1 MSAKV
6 VDEIRKK
13 ETFHISDRTLNMSQ
27 FSRNS
32 AAKKIGGAGLAAV
45 MAVGSMG
52 AGAVTA
58 LAVDDTT
65 TTPPS
70 NSSDENT
77 ATTRKMQTTYGKQT
91 VTYEKNSDG
100 DYEATIS
107 KYDGDPLKAATA
119 TFDGED
125 KPIALTAETPK
136 LNIDHS
142 TVGVSHLTGTVTYKG
157 SVDESETVSH
167 KVTLTVNVDETYG
180 KEVTL
185 KGGVPFV
192 VNGDT
197 TTANAT
203 LTGVTLDKDGNP
215 SETMVRLSDGSST
228 PIDWNDPTYS
238 FKDGYTITRTG
249 AATISVGIQDY
260 DWDSG
265 KRDVAYN
272 WNTHTSVTASNTA
285 SWATTYEGKNIQFST
300 SDEDGKQ
307 LASMTGTSIPK
318 KLEVTGKNGNDVTL
332 TDPTITPETTTSA
345 GKLGMIHETGTA
357 GYSKKAEGVL
367 PEFAATVNYTKDYGG
382 EVTLKDGSKFTIQ
395 QDGKTAIL
403 DYANKDYTVNKAGK
417 VVGKDGKEVTSLEL
431 SDGTKLPVSWTK
443 TTDKK
448 THVTTLVGTVN
459 QSYKTIDPET
469 KAEYDWM
476 LQVNQSYSRTDTWSG
491 EVEGKKFAFANNPDT
506 GDQSYITS
514 EPFSKVPG
522 SVTVHTNDSDDTF
535 QLDHGDLQDV
545 KLTANGTFA
554 KVDVTGTAVYH
565 IGAKNGNPA
574 FDVSIPFKYETGE
587 NITLADGTKFTV
599 SGENPDGSVEAVA
612 NTTGSYT
619 VNKDRKV
626 VDKDGN
632 EVKTIKLSNG
642 TKLNVAWNVSVDNT
656 THVTTATGVAT
667 GNYSYTDTQTHQ
679 TKVWHMTVNLGDYS
693 RTNTWYAQVGNNK
706 YSFINLPNMGG
717 NQSLTTPT
725 VNARPTAVTI
735 GSQNKDDNTQF
746 KVEPKFT
753 DQHVTSG
760 DKLGTATVSGTAVY
774 HADANPDKGLPQF
787 DITVPF
793 EYSIGEEITLNDGTD
808 KGTSFSKYEDGSYH
822 AGYSA
827 TGLSDKD
834 NSPSYHEVTL
844 SNKDKAAVK
853 WESTPKTMVGADD
866 EHNIVVLS
874 GTAEGTVTV
883 DDGHGN
889 KIEQAYTVGTRDI
902 RPEDKNFTKMT
913 LTQTSADGKSKSYE
927 IKKEDF
933 DENHQKVVNLPA
945 SDAKDS
951 FSLSAEHGL
960 DAEVSRPKLSV
971 DGTSR
976 IITVN
981 VNGVDY
987 TVRVNF
993 QTSDI
998 QPDSPAKLSGIYVN
1012 LTGKAEKGT
1021 LIDNWNPNRLDYV
1034 VALKDANTSAYLLP
1048 EAPAGVTVKAG
1059 NVTQSAQS
1067 NRQEWIVTDTATGAS
1082 RTYSVTVTR
1091 PVKTAVTEFQPKD
1104 PVEQSP
1110 TKEASAPN
1118 DTNLASVGYVGKD
1131 GKYVPV
1137 TSDKFEIPEGGVFS
1151 YEMKVGQS
1159 AVVSSSHKGMT
1170 YTYTVSVLSPD
1181 GATFTQ
1187 HDYTV
1192 TYITATTHKAELTGI
1207 AVDGK
1212 LINGF
1217 DPNKTSYE
1225 VSVDNPDKWTVVGQ
1239 YDKDSGM
1246 SITINKNG
1254 ADATLTVTSGD
1265 GLVSKDYKVHATKKL
1280 FGGAGTA
1287 GVSDLAQTG
1296 VNTGII
1302 GLVIIVLAAVGGLLA
1317 VVVRKLGKRNTAG
1330 QVDDASD
1337 GQNDSKP
1344 EPESDSETKSDK
1356 EKPDTK
1362 AD

>member
-1 MSAKV
+1 MS
-6 VDEIRKK
+6 D
-13 ETFHISDRTLNMSQ
+13 NW
-27 FSRNS
+27 NN
-32 AAKKIGGAGLAAV
+32 AAKKIGGVGLAAV

-52 AGAVTA
+52 TGAVTA
-58 LAVDDTT
+58 LAVDDANT

-70 NSSDENT
+70 TSGGE
-77 ATTRKMQTTYGKQT
+77 TTTTSRKLQTTYGKQT
-91 VTYEKNSDG
+91 VTYEKDG
-100 DYEATIS
+100 DGNYTATID
-107 KYDGDPLKAATA
+107 KYDGDPLEAATA
-119 TFDGED
+119 TLDGED
-125 KPIALTAETPK
+125 KPIALSAETPT

-142 TVGVSHLTGTVTYKG
+142 KVGVSHLTGTVTYNG
-157 SVDESETVSH
+157 TFDESDTVSH

-185 KGGVPFV
+185 KDGTKFV
-192 VNGDT
+192 VQSDT
-197 TTANAT
+197 NTANAT
-203 LTGVTLDKDGNP
+203 LNGVTLDKDGNP
-215 SETMVRLSDGSST
+215 SENTVTLSNGSHAS
-228 PIDWNDPTYS
+228 IEWFDPAYDY
-238 FKDGYTITRTG
+238 KNGYTVTRTG
-249 AATISVGIQDY
+249 SATASVEIKDF
-260 DWDSG
+260 DWESHS
-265 KRDVAYN
+265 RNTSYS
-272 WNTHTSVTASNTA
+272 WNTHTEATASNTA
-285 SWATTYEGKNIQFST
+285 SWSTKYEGQDVSFDT

-332 TDPTITPETTTSA
+332 TDPNITPETTTGA

-367 PEFAATVNYTKDYGG
+367 PEFAATVNYTKDYGK
-382 EVTLKDGSKFTIQ
+382 EITLSDGTQFTIQ
-395 QDGKTAIL
+395 QDGKTAVL
-403 DYANKDYTVNKAGK
+403 DYANKSYTVNKAGK
-417 VVGKDGKEVTSLEL
+417 VVGKDGKEITGLKL
-431 SDGTKLPVSWTK
+431 SDGTELPITWAK
-443 TTDKK
+443 TTDSKA
-448 THVTTLVGTVN
+448 HVTTVVGTVN
-459 QSYKTIDPET
+459 QKYKTIDPET
-469 KAEYDWM
+469 KAEYEWTI
-476 LQVNQSYSRTDTWSG
+476 QVNQSYSRTDTWSG
-491 EVEGKKFAFANNPDT
+491 EVEGKTFQFTNNPET
-506 GDQSYITS
+506 GDQSYTAI
-514 EPFSKVPG
+514 EPYGKVPG
-522 SVTVHTNDSDDTF
+522 RITVHTNDSDDTF
-535 QLDHGDLQDV
+535 TLKRSDLQDV

-554 KVDVTGTAVYH
+554 QVDVTGTAVYH
-565 IGAKNGNPA
+565 VGAKNGNPA
-574 FDVSIPFKYETGE
+574 FDVSIPFKYSTGE
-587 NITLADGTKFTV
+587 NITLADGTQFTV
-599 SGENPDGSVEAVA
+599 SGENPDGTVEAVA
-612 NTTGSYT
+612 NVPKNESYRVT
-619 VNKDRKV
+619 KDRKV

-632 EVKTIKLSNG
+632 EVKTVKLSNG
-642 TKLNVAWNVSVDNT
+642 KSLNIAWNVSVDNA
-656 THVTTATGVAT
+656 THVTSATGVAT
-667 GNYSYTDTQTHQ
+667 GNYEYTDVQTGQ
-679 TKVWHMTVNLGDYS
+679 TKIWHMTVNLGDYS
-693 RTNTWYAQVGNNK
+693 RTNTWYARVGDK
-706 YSFINLPNMGG
+706 RIPLINLPNAGG

-725 VNARPTAVTI
+725 VNVRPTTVTI
-735 GSQNKDDNTQF
+735 GSLNEDDNT
-746 KVEPKFT
+746 KFT
-753 DQHVTSG
+753 IEPTFREQHITSG
-760 DKLGTATVSGTAVY
+760 DKLGTAIVSGTAVY

-793 EYSIGEEITLNDGTD
+793 EYSIGEEITLNNGTD
-808 KGTSFSKYEDGSYH
+808 KGTPFSKYEDGSYH

-844 SNKDKAAVK
+844 SNKDKATVK
-853 WESTPKTMVGADD
+853 WESTPKTMVGADN
-866 EHNIVVLS
+866 EHNIVVLF

-889 KIEQAYTVGTRDI
+889 KIEQAYTVGTRDV

-913 LTQTSADGKSKSYE
+913 LTQTSSDGKSKSYE
-927 IKKEDF
+927 INKTDF
-933 DENHQKVVNLPA
+933 DENHQKVVDLPA

-998 QPDSPAKLSGIYVN
+998 QPDSPAKLNGIYVN

-1048 EAPAGVTVKAG
+1048 EAPKGVTVKAG

-1067 NRQEWIVTDTATGAS
+1067 NRQEWTVTDTATGAT

-1091 PVKTAVTEFQPKD
+1091 PVKTAVTEFQPKE

-1110 TKEASAPN
+1110 VKTPDSQT
-1118 DTNLASVGYVGKD
+1118 DTSLASVGYVGKD

-1151 YEMKVGQS
+1151 YETKVGQS
-1159 AVVSSSHKGMT
+1159 AVASSSHKGMT

-1181 GATFTQ
+1181 GNTFTQ

-1192 TYITATTHKAELTGI
+1192 TYITAATHKAELTGI
-1207 AVDGK
+1207 SVDGK

-1265 GLVSKDYKVHATKKL
+1265 GLVSKDYKIHATKKL

-1302 GLVIIVLAAVGGLLA
+1302 GIVIVALLAVGGILTVA
-1317 VVVRKLGKRNTAG
+1317 VKRLGKRNAVKRIEATP
-1330 QVDDASD
+1330 
-1337 GQNDSKP
+1337 DSKTESNP
-1344 EPESDSETKSDK
+1344 EPENDSDK
-1356 EKPDTK
+1356 NNPVSK
-1362 AD
+1362 AE

>member
-1 MSAKV
+1 MS
-6 VDEIRKK
+6 D
-13 ETFHISDRTLNMSQ
+13 N
-27 FSRNS
+27 NWNN
-32 AAKKIGGAGLAAV
+32 AAKKIGGVGLAAV

-52 AGAVTA
+52 TGAVTA
-58 LAVDDTT
+58 LAVDDANPA
-65 TTPPS
+65 TPQS
-70 NSSDENT
+70 TSGDET
-77 ATTRKMQTTYGKQT
+77 ATTTRKLQTTYGKQT

-100 DYEATIS
+100 NYEATIS

-119 TFDGED
+119 TLDGED
-125 KPIALTAETPK
+125 TPIALTAETPS
-136 LNIDHS
+136 LNIDHGK
-142 TVGVSHLTGTVTYKG
+142 VGVSHLTGTVTYKG
-157 SVDESETVSH
+157 TFDESATTSR

-180 KEVTL
+180 KEITL
-185 KGGVPFV
+185 KDGTPFTV
-192 VNGDT
+192 QGDT
-197 TTANAT
+197 DTANAT
-203 LTGVTLDKDGNP
+203 LNGVTLDKDGNP
-215 SETMVRLSDGSST
+215 SEHTVSLSNGT
-228 PIDWNDPTYS
+228 TAAIDWSKPSYDYRN
-238 FKDGYTITRTG
+238 GYTVTKTGTATARVEIMDFNWDNGTRT
-249 AATISVGIQDY
+249 
-260 DWDSG
+260 
-265 KRDVAYN
+265 DVYG
-272 WNTHTSVTASNTA
+272 WNARTSVTASNTA
-285 SWATTYEGKNIQFST
+285 SWSTNYEGNSIPFTT

-307 LASMTGTSIPK
+307 LASMNGNTIPK
-318 KLEVTGKNGNDVTL
+318 QLEVTGSNGSNVTL
-332 TDPTITPETTTSA
+332 TNPTLTPGATTGA

-367 PEFAATVNYTKDYGG
+367 PEFAATVNYTKDYGK
-382 EVTLKDGSKFTIQ
+382 EVTLKDGTPFTIQ
-395 QDGKTAIL
+395 QDGKTAVL

-417 VVGKDGKEVTSLEL
+417 VVGKDGREITSLKL
-431 SDGTKLPVSWTK
+431 SDDTELPITWSK
-443 TTDKK
+443 ATDAK
-448 THVTTLVGTVN
+448 THATTVTGTVS
-459 QSYKTIDPET
+459 QKYKTIDPET
-469 KAEYDWM
+469 RASYEWTV
-476 LQVNQSYSRTDTWSG
+476 QVNQSYTRTDTWSG
-491 EVEGKKFAFANNPDT
+491 EVGGKTFNFTNNPET
-506 GDQSYITS
+506 GDQSYTAS
-514 EPFSKVPG
+514 EPFDKVPG
-522 SVTVHTNDSDDTF
+522 RITVHTNDSDDTF
-535 QLDHGDLQDV
+535 TLNHGDLKDV
-545 KLTANGTFA
+545 RLTANGTFA

-565 IGAKNGNPA
+565 AGAKNGSPA
-574 FDVSIPFKYETGE
+574 FDVSIPFRYTAGE
-587 NITLADGTKFTV
+587 NVTLEDGTPFAV
-599 SGENPDGSVEAVA
+599 SGENADGTVEAAA
-612 NTTGSYT
+612 NTTGSYHVT
-619 VNKDRKV
+619 KDRKV
-626 VDKDGN
+626 VDADGN

-642 TKLNVAWNVSVDNT
+642 RKLNVSWTVNVDNS

-667 GNYSYTDTQTHQ
+667 GNYAYTDTQTGQ

-693 RTNTWYAQVGNNK
+693 RTNTWYAQVGDDK
-706 YSFINLPNMGG
+706 LPFVNLPNMGG
-717 NQSLTTPT
+717 SQSLTAPT
-725 VNARPTAVTI
+725 VNVRPTAVTI
-735 GSQNKDDNTQF
+735 GSLNKDDNTQF

-753 DQHVTSG
+753 EQHITSG
-760 DKLGTATVSGTAVY
+760 DKLGTAIVTGTAVY
-774 HADANPDKGLPQF
+774 HADANPSLGLPQF
-787 DITVPF
+787 DVTVPF
-793 EYSIGEEITLNDGTD
+793 EYSIGEEITLDNGTD
-808 KGTSFSKYEDGSYH
+808 KGTPFSKSEDGSYH

-844 SNKDKAAVK
+844 SNKDKATVQ
-853 WESTPKTMVGADD
+853 WESAPKTMVGADNKN
-866 EHNIVVLS
+866 NIIVLS
-874 GTAEGTVTV
+874 GTATGVVTV
-883 DDGHGN
+883 KDEHGN
-889 KIEQAYTVGTRDI
+889 KLEQSYTVGTRDI
-902 RPEDKNFTKMT
+902 RAEDKSFTKMT

-933 DENHQKVVNLPA
+933 DENHQKTVELPA

-960 DAEVSRPKLSV
+960 DAEVSRPKLGV

-976 IITVN
+976 LITVT

-993 QTSDI
+993 KTSDL
-998 QPDSPAKLSGIYVN
+998 QPDSPARLDGIYVN

-1048 EAPAGVTVKAG
+1048 EAPKGVTVKAG

-1067 NRQEWIVTDTATGAS
+1067 NRQEWTVTDTATGAT

-1091 PVKTAVTEFQPKD
+1091 PVKTAVTEFQPKE

-1110 TKEASAPN
+1110 VKTPDSQT
-1118 DTNLASVGYVGKD
+1118 DTSLASVGYVGKD
-1131 GKYVPV
+1131 GKYVSV

-1151 YEMKVGQS
+1151 YETKVGQS
-1159 AVVSSSHKGMT
+1159 AVASSSHKGMT

-1192 TYITATTHKAELTGI
+1192 TYITAITHKAELTGI

-1217 DPNKTSYE
+1217 TPDKTSYE

-1265 GLVSKDYKVHATKKL
+1265 GLASKDYKIHATKKP

-1302 GLVIIVLAAVGGLLA
+1302 GIVIVALLAVGGILTMA
-1317 VVVRKLGKRNTAG
+1317 VKRLGKRNAAKRVEATPG
-1330 QVDDASD
+1330 SRTES
-1337 GQNDSKP
+1337 NP
-1344 EPESDSETKSDK
+1344 EPENDSDK
-1356 EKPDTK
+1356 NNPVSK
-1362 AD
+1362 AE

>member
-1 MSAKV
+1 MS
-6 VDEIRKK
+6 D
-13 ETFHISDRTLNMSQ
+13 NW
-27 FSRNS
+27 NN
-32 AAKKIGGAGLAAV
+32 AAKKIGGVGLAAV

-52 AGAVTA
+52 TGAVTA
-58 LAVDDTT
+58 LAVDDTNL

-70 NSSDENT
+70 TSGDE
-77 ATTRKMQTTYGKQT
+77 TTTTSRKLQTTYGKQT
-91 VTYEKNSDG
+91 VTYEKDSDG
-100 DYEATIS
+100 NYTATID
-107 KYDGDPLKAATA
+107 KYDGDPLEAATA

-125 KPIALTAETPK
+125 KPIALSAETPT

-142 TVGVSHLTGTVTYKG
+142 KVGVSHLTGTVTYNG
-157 SVDESETVSH
+157 TFDESDTVSH

-185 KGGVPFV
+185 KDGTKFV
-192 VNGDT
+192 VQGDT
-197 TTANAT
+197 NTANAT
-203 LTGVTLDKDGNP
+203 LNGVTLDKDGNP
-215 SETMVRLSDGSST
+215 SENTVTLSDGSHAN
-228 PIDWNDPTYS
+228 IEWFDPAYDY
-238 FKDGYTITRTG
+238 KNGYTVTRTG
-249 AATISVGIQDY
+249 SATASVEIKDF
-260 DWDSG
+260 DWESHS
-265 KRDVAYN
+265 RNTSYS
-272 WNTHTSVTASNTA
+272 WNTHTEATASNTA
-285 SWATTYEGKNIQFST
+285 SWSTKYEGQDVSFDT

-332 TDPTITPETTTSA
+332 TDPDITPETTTGA

-367 PEFAATVNYTKDYGG
+367 PEFAATVNYTKDYGK
-382 EVTLKDGSKFTIQ
+382 EITLSDGTQFTIQ
-395 QDGKTAIL
+395 QDGKTAVL

-417 VVGKDGKEVTSLEL
+417 VVGKDGKEITGLKL
-431 SDGTKLPVSWTK
+431 SDDTELPITWAK
-443 TTDKK
+443 TTDSK
-448 THVTTLVGTVN
+448 THVTTVVGTVN
-459 QSYKTIDPET
+459 QKYKTIDPET
-469 KAEYDWM
+469 KAEYEWTI
-476 LQVNQSYSRTDTWSG
+476 QVNQSYSRTDTWSG
-491 EVEGKKFAFANNPDT
+491 EVEGKTFQFTNNPET
-506 GDQSYITS
+506 GDQSYTAI
-514 EPFSKVPG
+514 EPYGKVPG
-522 SVTVHTNDSDDTF
+522 RITVHTNDSDDTF
-535 QLDHGDLQDV
+535 TLNHGDLKDV
-545 KLTANGTFA
+545 RLTANGTFA

-565 IGAKNGNPA
+565 VGAKNGSPA
-574 FDVSIPFKYETGE
+574 FDVSIPFRYTAGE
-587 NITLADGTKFTV
+587 NVTLEDGTPFAV
-599 SGENPDGSVEAVA
+599 SGENADGTVEAAA
-612 NTTGSYT
+612 NTTGSYHVT
-619 VNKDRKV
+619 KDRKV
-626 VDKDGN
+626 VDADGN

-642 TKLNVAWNVSVDNT
+642 RKLNVSWTVNVDNS

-667 GNYSYTDTQTHQ
+667 GNYAYTDTQTGQ

-693 RTNTWYAQVGNNK
+693 RTNTWYAQVGNDK
-706 YSFINLPNMGG
+706 LPFVNLPNMGG
-717 NQSLTTPT
+717 SQSLTAPT
-725 VNARPTAVTI
+725 VNVRPTAVTI
-735 GSQNKDDNTQF
+735 GSLNKDDNTQF

-753 DQHVTSG
+753 EQHITSG
-760 DKLGTATVSGTAVY
+760 DKLGTAIVTGTAVY
-774 HADANPDKGLPQF
+774 HADANPSLGLPQF
-787 DITVPF
+787 DVTVPF
-793 EYSIGEEITLNDGTD
+793 EYSIGEEITLDNGTD
-808 KGTSFSKYEDGSYH
+808 KGTPFSKYEDGSYH

-844 SNKDKAAVK
+844 SNKDKATVQ
-853 WESTPKTMVGADD
+853 WESAPKTMVGADNKN
-866 EHNIVVLS
+866 NIIVLS
-874 GTAEGTVTV
+874 GTATGVVTV
-883 DDGHGN
+883 KDEHGN
-889 KIEQAYTVGTRDI
+889 KLEQSYTVGTRDI
-902 RPEDKNFTKMT
+902 RAEDKSFTKMT

-933 DENHQKVVNLPA
+933 DENHQKTVELPA

-960 DAEVSRPKLSV
+960 DAEVSRPKLGV

-976 IITVN
+976 LITVT

-993 QTSDI
+993 KTSDL
-998 QPDSPAKLSGIYVN
+998 QPDSPARLDGIYVN

-1048 EAPAGVTVKAG
+1048 EAPKGVTVKAG

-1067 NRQEWIVTDTATGAS
+1067 NRQEWTVTDTATGAT

-1091 PVKTAVTEFQPKD
+1091 PVKTAVTEFQPKE

-1110 TKEASAPN
+1110 VKTPDSQT
-1118 DTNLASVGYVGKD
+1118 DTSLASVGYVGKD

-1151 YEMKVGQS
+1151 YETKVGQS
-1159 AVVSSSHKGMT
+1159 AVASSSHKGMT

-1181 GATFTQ
+1181 GVTFTQ

-1192 TYITATTHKAELTGI
+1192 TYITAATHKAELTGI
-1207 AVDGK
+1207 SVDGK

-1217 DPNKTSYE
+1217 DPDKTSYE
-1225 VSVDNPDKWTVVGQ
+1225 VAVDNPDKWTVVGQ

-1265 GLVSKDYKVHATKKL
+1265 GLVSKDYKIHATKKP

-1302 GLVIIVLAAVGGLLA
+1302 GIVIVALLAVGGILTVA
-1317 VVVRKLGKRNTAG
+1317 VKRLGKRNAVKRVEATP
-1330 QVDDASD
+1330 
-1337 GQNDSKP
+1337 DSKTESNP
-1344 EPESDSETKSDK
+1344 EPENDSDK
-1356 EKPDTK
+1356 NNPVSK
-1362 AD
+1362 AE